1 MSSNSPGSAIRSASS
16 GQLPER
22 GPVKGLSIPT
32 NSVRGD
38 VAVIALVGV
47 AHATSH
53 LFHLLLPPL
62 FPLLMPDFGFG
73 YTEAGFLM
81 TVFFALSGI
90 GQAFAGF
97 VVDRYGARR
106 VLMAGVSLQA
116 ASGVALSAAANYP
129 MLVLAVALAGIGNSV
144 FHPADFSLLNKKV
157 SPARLG
163 YAFSVH
169 GLSGNLG
176 WALGAAISGMALAWA
191 GWRAA
196 GLAAALVALC
206 SVLALKIARPLLDD
220 DMARKGEAAGAKGA
234 TFGFLGVPAI
244 WLAFMFFL
252 LITAAFGG
260 LQSFS
265 APVLGGIYG
274 MSPAAGV
281 AALTAYLLGSAAG
294 MVIGGFVAVRVHAHD
309 RAVGGALT
317 AAAVFAAA
325 LASGLPPAW
334 SVIPLMAGIGI
345 GVGIAGPSRDL
356 LVRRVA
362 TDSLAGGN
370 RSPAFGRVYGFV
382 YSGLDVGLA
391 LGPLAFGALLD
402 AGGRN
407 GVLPGV
413 ALLQVLAVLTVLTM
427 GRQVARPQ
435 PRSG

>member
-1 MSSNSPGSAIRSASS
+1 MTPNS
-16 GQLPER
+16 
-22 GPVKGLSIPT
+22 T
-32 NSVRGD
+32 VRAD
-38 VAVIALVGV
+38 AAVIALVGM

-81 TVFFALSGI
+81 TVFFAISGL
-90 GQAFAGF
+90 GQAFAGI

-106 VLMAGVSLQA
+106 VLMAGVSLLA
-116 ASGVALSAAANYP
+116 ASGVALSVAVNYP
-129 MLVLAVALAGIGNSV
+129 MLLLAVALAGIGNSV

-157 SPARLG
+157 SPSRLG
-163 YAFSVH
+163 HAFSMH

-176 WALGAAISGMALAWA
+176 WAMGAAISGTAMAWA
-191 GWRAA
+191 GWRGA

-206 SVLALKIARPLLDD
+206 SVAALQLARPLLDD
-220 DMARKGEAAGAKGA
+220 DVARVGAGGTAAAA
-234 TFGFLGVPAI
+234 TFGFLSVPVI

-274 MSPAAGV
+274 LSPAAGV
-281 AALTAYLLGSAAG
+281 AALTGYLLGSAAG
-294 MVIGGFVAVRVHAHD
+294 MVAGGFVAVRVHAHE
-309 RAVGGALT
+309 RTVGAALV
-317 AAAVFAAA
+317 AAAIFAAV
-325 LASGLPPAW
+325 LASGLPAAW
-334 SVIPLMAGIGI
+334 SVIPLMVGI
-345 GVGIAGPSRDL
+345 GVGVGLAGPSRDL

-370 RSPAFGRVYGFV
+370 ASPAFGRVYGFV

-402 AGGRN
+402 AGGRD

-413 ALLQVLAVLTVLTM
+413 ALLQVLAVLTVLSM
-427 GRQVARPQ
+427 GRKVAQ
-435 PRSG
+435 PARSS

>member
-1 MSSNSPGSAIRSASS
+1 MIANT
-16 GQLPER
+16 
-22 GPVKGLSIPT
+22 PV
-32 NSVRGD
+32 RAD
-38 VAVIALVGV
+38 AAVIALVGM

-81 TVFFALSGI
+81 TVFFAISGI
-90 GQAFAGF
+90 GQAFAGI

-106 VLMAGVSLQA
+106 VLMAGVGLLA
-116 ASGVALSAAANYP
+116 ASGLALSAAANYP

-176 WALGAAISGMALAWA
+176 WAIGATISGTALAWA
-191 GWRAA
+191 GWRGA
-196 GLAAALVALC
+196 GIAAALVAFC
-206 SVLALKIARPLLDD
+206 SVAALQLARPLLDD
-220 DMARKGEAAGAKGA
+220 DVARVGAGGTASGS
-234 TFGFLGVPAI
+234 TFGFLGLPAI
-244 WLAFMFFL
+244 WLAFLFFL

-274 MSPAAGV
+274 LSAAAGV
-281 AALTAYLLGSAAG
+281 AALTGYLLGSAGG

-309 RAVGGALT
+309 RTVGAALVG
-317 AAAVFAAA
+317 AAVFASA

-334 SVIPLMAGIGI
+334 SVIPLMVGI
-345 GVGIAGPSRDL
+345 GVGVGLAGPSRDL

-362 TDSLAGGN
+362 TESLAGGN
-370 RSPAFGRVYGFV
+370 ASPAFGRVYGFV

-391 LGPLAFGALLD
+391 LGPLAFGMLLD
-402 AGGRN
+402 AGGRD

-413 ALLQVLAVLTVLTM
+413 ALLQILAVLTVLAM
-427 GRQVARPQ
+427 GRRVGSRALK
-435 PRSG
+435 SG

>member
-1 MSSNSPGSAIRSASS
+1 MSPNA
-16 GQLPER
+16 
-22 GPVKGLSIPT
+22 PV
-32 NSVRGD
+32 RAD
-38 VAVIALVGV
+38 AAVIAVVGV

-62 FPLLMPDFGFG
+62 FPLLMPDFEFG

-81 TVFFALSGI
+81 TVFFAISGF
-90 GQAFAGF
+90 GQAFAGI

-106 VLMAGVSLQA
+106 VLMAGMSLLA
-116 ASGVALSAAANYP
+116 ASGLALSLAVNYP
-129 MLVLAVALAGIGNSV
+129 MLLLAVALAGAGNAV

-176 WALGAAISGMALAWA
+176 WAMGATISGMALAWA
-191 GWRAA
+191 GWRGA
-196 GLAAALVALC
+196 GIAAALVALC
-206 SVLALKIARPLLDD
+206 SIAALQMARPLLDD
-220 DMARKGEAAGAKGA
+220 DVAKAGAGA
-234 TFGFLGVPAI
+234 RASGTTFGFLGAPVI

-265 APVLGGIYG
+265 VPVLGGIYG
-274 MSPAAGV
+274 LTAAAGV
-281 AALTAYLLGSAAG
+281 AALTGYLLGSAAG
-294 MVIGGFVAVRVHAHD
+294 MVVGGFVAVRVHEHD
-309 RAVGGALT
+309 RTVGAALVG
-317 AAAVFAAA
+317 AAVFASV

-334 SVIPLMAGIGI
+334 AVIPLMVGI
-345 GVGIAGPSRDL
+345 GVGVGLAGPSRDL

-362 TDSLAGGN
+362 TDSLPGGN
-370 RSPAFGRVYGFV
+370 ASPAFGRVYGFV

-402 AGGRN
+402 AGGRD

-413 ALLQVLAVLTVLTM
+413 ALLQVLAVLTVLAM
-427 GRQVARPQ
+427 GRKVAPLRAK
-435 PRSG
+435 SV

>member
-1 MSSNSPGSAIRSASS
+1 MTPSTSLRADA
-16 GQLPER
+16 
-22 GPVKGLSIPT
+22 T
-32 NSVRGD
+32 
-38 VAVIALVGV
+38 VIALVGV

-81 TVFFALSGI
+81 TVFFAISGM
-90 GQAFAGF
+90 GQAFAGI

-106 VLMAGVSLQA
+106 VLMAGVSLLA
-116 ASGVALSAAANYP
+116 ASGIALSVAASYP
-129 MLVLAVALAGIGNSV
+129 MLLLAVALAGAGNSV

-176 WALGAAISGMALAWA
+176 WAIGASISGMALAWA
-191 GWRAA
+191 GWRGA
-196 GLAAALVALC
+196 GVAAALVALA
-206 SVLALKIARPLLDD
+206 SVAALKLARPLLDD
-220 DMARKGEAAGAKGA
+220 DLARTGAGGAAAGA
-234 TFGFLGVPAI
+234 TFAFLSAPVI
-244 WLAFMFFL
+244 WMAFLFFL

-274 MSPAAGV
+274 LSPAAGA
-281 AALTAYLLGSAAG
+281 AALTGYLLGSAAG
-294 MVIGGFVAVRVHAHD
+294 MVIGGFVAVRVQAHD
-309 RAVGGALT
+309 RAVGGAL
-317 AAAVFAAA
+317 AASALLAAV

-345 GVGIAGPSRDL
+345 GVGLAGPSRDL

-362 TDSLAGGN
+362 TDTLAGDN
-370 RSPAFGRVYGFV
+370 ASPAFGRVYGFV

-391 LGPLAFGALLD
+391 LGPLAFGVLLD
-402 AGGRN
+402 AGGRD

-413 ALLQVLAVLTVLTM
+413 ALLQVLAVLTVLSM
-427 GRQVARPQ
+427 GHRAGR
-435 PRSG
+435 

>member
-1 MSSNSPGSAIRSASS
+1 MNQNS
-16 GQLPER
+16 
-22 GPVKGLSIPT
+22 
-32 NSVRGD
+32 SVRAD
-38 VAVIALVGV
+38 AAVIALVGV

-81 TVFFALSGI
+81 TAFFTISGV
-90 GQAFAGF
+90 GQAFAGI
-97 VVDRYGARR
+97 VVDRFGARR
-106 VLMAGVSLQA
+106 VLMAGVSLLA
-116 ASGVALSAAANYP
+116 ASGVALAAAANYP
-129 MLVLAVALAGIGNSV
+129 MLLLAVALAGIGNSV

-176 WALGAAISGMALAWA
+176 WAIGAAISGTALAWA
-191 GWRAA
+191 GWRGA
-196 GLAAALVALC
+196 GVAAALVALC
-206 SVLALKIARPLLDD
+206 SVAALRMARPLLDD
-220 DMARKGEAAGAKGA
+220 AVATVGAGGTATGS
-234 TFGFLGVPAI
+234 TFGFLGVPVI
-244 WLAFMFFL
+244 WLAFLFFL

-265 APVLGGIYG
+265 VPVLGGIYG
-274 MSPAAGV
+274 LTAAAGV
-281 AALTAYLLGSAAG
+281 AALTGYLLGSAAG
-294 MVIGGFVAVRVHAHD
+294 MVIGGFVAVHVQAHE
-309 RAVGGALT
+309 RTVGSALVGAAL
-317 AAAVFAAA
+317 FASA

-345 GVGIAGPSRDL
+345 GVGLAGPSRDL

-362 TDSLAGGN
+362 TESLAGGN
-370 RSPAFGRVYGFV
+370 ASPAFGRVYGFV

-391 LGPLAFGALLD
+391 LGPLAFGMLLD
-402 AGGRN
+402 AGGRD

-413 ALLQVLAVLTVLTM
+413 ALLQVLAVLTVFSM
-427 GRQVARPQ
+427 GRRAR
-435 PRSG
+435 RSADT

>member
-1 MSSNSPGSAIRSASS
+1 MTPNA
-16 GQLPER
+16 
-22 GPVKGLSIPT
+22 PV
-32 NSVRGD
+32 RAD
-38 VAVIALVGV
+38 AAVIALVGV

-81 TVFFALSGI
+81 TVFFAISGV
-90 GQAFAGF
+90 GQAFAGI

-106 VLMAGVSLQA
+106 VLMAGVSLLA
-116 ASGVALSAAANYP
+116 ASGIALSVAVNYS
-129 MLVLAVALAGIGNSV
+129 MLLLAVALAGMGNSV

-176 WALGAAISGMALAWA
+176 WAIGATISGMALAWA
-191 GWRAA
+191 GWRVA
-196 GLAAALVALC
+196 GVAAALVALC
-206 SVLALKIARPLLDD
+206 SVAALQMARSLLDD
-220 DMARKGEAAGAKGA
+220 DVAKVGAGGTA
-234 TFGFLGVPAI
+234 TGTTFAFLGAPAI
-244 WLAFMFFL
+244 WLAFTFFL

-265 APVLGGIYG
+265 APVLGGLYG
-274 MSPAAGV
+274 LSAAAGV
-281 AALTAYLLGSAAG
+281 AALTGYLLGSAAG
-294 MVIGGFVAVRVHAHD
+294 MVVGGFVAVRVHAHD
-309 RAVGGALT
+309 RTVGAALI
-317 AAAVFAAA
+317 AAAIFAST

-334 SVIPLMAGIGI
+334 SVIPLMVGIGI
-345 GVGIAGPSRDL
+345 GVGLAGPSRDL

-362 TDSLAGGN
+362 TDSIAGGN
-370 RSPAFGRVYGFV
+370 ASPAFGRVYGFV

-427 GRQVARPQ
+427 GRKVGPPSLKAP
-435 PRSG
+435 

>member
-1 MSSNSPGSAIRSASS
+1 MTPNA
-16 GQLPER
+16 
-22 GPVKGLSIPT
+22 PVRADA
-32 NSVRGD
+32 V
-38 VAVIALVGV
+38 VIALVGM

-81 TVFFALSGI
+81 TVFFAISGV
-90 GQAFAGF
+90 GQALAGI

-106 VLMAGVSLQA
+106 VLMAGVGLLA
-116 ASGVALSAAANYP
+116 ASGLALAAAVNYS
-129 MLVLAVALAGIGNSV
+129 MLLLAVALAGVGNSV

-176 WALGAAISGMALAWA
+176 WALGATISGTALAWA
-191 GWRAA
+191 GWRGA
-196 GLAAALVALC
+196 GVAAALVALC
-206 SVLALKIARPLLDD
+206 SVAALQLARPLLDD
-220 DMARKGEAAGAKGA
+220 ERPRVGAGATAGA
-234 TFGFLGVPAI
+234 TTFGFLGLPAI

-252 LITAAFGG
+252 LVTAAFGG

-274 MSPAAGV
+274 LTAAAGV
-281 AALTAYLLGSAAG
+281 AALTGYLLGSAAG
-294 MVIGGFVAVRVHAHD
+294 MVAGGFVAVRVHAHE
-309 RAVGGALT
+309 RTVGSALIG
-317 AAAVFAAA
+317 AAVFASV

-334 SVIPLMAGIGI
+334 SVIPLMVGI
-345 GVGIAGPSRDL
+345 GVGVGLAGPSRDL

-362 TDSLAGGN
+362 TESLAGGN
-370 RSPAFGRVYGFV
+370 ASPAFGRVYGFV

-391 LGPLAFGALLD
+391 LGPLAFGMLLD
-402 AGGRN
+402 AGGRD

-413 ALLQVLAVLTVLTM
+413 ALLQILAVLTVLAM
-427 GRQVARPQ
+427 GRKVSRA
-435 PRSG
+435 

>member
-1 MSSNSPGSAIRSASS
+1 MTPNAPLRVDA
-16 GQLPER
+16 
-22 GPVKGLSIPT
+22 
-32 NSVRGD
+32 
-38 VAVIALVGV
+38 AVIALVGV

-62 FPLLMPDFGFG
+62 FPLLMPEFGFS

-81 TVFFALSGI
+81 TVFFAISGT
-90 GQAFAGF
+90 GQALAGI

-106 VLMAGVSLQA
+106 VLMAGVALLA
-116 ASGVALSAAANYP
+116 ASGVALSVATSYP
-129 MLVLAVALAGIGNSV
+129 MLMLAVALAGIGNSV

-157 SPARLG
+157 SPLRLG

-176 WALGAAISGMALAWA
+176 WAMGAAISGMALAWA
-191 GWRAA
+191 GWRVA
-196 GLAAALVALC
+196 GLAAASVAFLSVVALQM
-206 SVLALKIARPLLDD
+206 ARPLLDD
-220 DMARKGEAAGAKGA
+220 DVVSVGAGGKAAA
-234 TFGFLGVPAI
+234 TFGFLGTPVI
-244 WLAFMFFL
+244 WFAFVFFL

-274 MSPAAGV
+274 LSPAAGV
-281 AALTAYLLGSAAG
+281 AALTGYLLGSAAG
-294 MVIGGFVAVRVHAHD
+294 MVAGGFVAARVHLHE
-309 RAVGGALT
+309 RAVGGALM
-317 AAAVFAAA
+317 AAALFASV
-325 LASGLPPAW
+325 LASGLPPVW

-345 GVGIAGPSRDL
+345 GVGLAGPSRDL

-362 TDSLAGGN
+362 TNSLAGGN
-370 RSPAFGRVYGFV
+370 ASPAFGRVYGFV

-402 AGGRN
+402 AGGRD

-413 ALLQVLAVLTVLTM
+413 ALLQVLAVLTVLSM
-427 GRQVARPQ
+427 GRRVARPAAI
-435 PRSG
+435 SA

>member
-1 MSSNSPGSAIRSASS
+1 MIAKS
-16 GQLPER
+16 
-22 GPVKGLSIPT
+22 
-32 NSVRGD
+32 SVRAD
-38 VAVIALVGV
+38 AAVIALVGV

-81 TVFFALSGI
+81 TVFFAISGL
-90 GQAFAGF
+90 GQAFAGIA
-97 VVDRYGARR
+97 VDRYGARR
-106 VLMAGVSLQA
+106 VLMAGVSLLA
-116 ASGVALSAAANYP
+116 ASGVALSVAVNYP
-129 MLVLAVALAGIGNSV
+129 MLLLAVALAGIGNSV

-157 SPARLG
+157 SPSRLG
-163 YAFSVH
+163 HAFSVH

-176 WALGAAISGMALAWA
+176 WAIGATISGMAMAWA
-191 GWRAA
+191 GWRGA

-206 SVLALKIARPLLDD
+206 SVAALQMARPLLDD
-220 DMARKGEAAGAKGA
+220 ELARVGAGGTAAGA
-234 TFGFLGVPAI
+234 TFGFLGAPVI
-244 WLAFMFFL
+244 WLAFVFFL

-274 MSPAAGV
+274 LSPGAAV

-294 MVIGGFVAVRVHAHD
+294 MVMGGFVAVRVSAHE
-309 RAVGGALT
+309 RAVGTALT
-317 AAAVFAAA
+317 AAAVFASV
-325 LASGLPPAW
+325 LASGLPPVW
-334 SVIPLMAGIGI
+334 SVIPLMVGIGI
-345 GVGIAGPSRDL
+345 GVGLAGPSRDL

-370 RSPAFGRVYGFV
+370 ASPAFGRVYGFV

-402 AGGRN
+402 AGGRD

-413 ALLQVLAVLTVLTM
+413 ALLQLLAVLTVLSM
-427 GRQVARPQ
+427 GRVSRPQ
-435 PRSG
+435 PSA

>member
-1 MSSNSPGSAIRSASS
+1 MIPNSP
-16 GQLPER
+16 
-22 GPVKGLSIPT
+22 
-32 NSVRGD
+32 VRAD
-38 VAVIALVGV
+38 AAVIALVGV

-81 TVFFALSGI
+81 TVFFAISGV
-90 GQAFAGF
+90 GQAFAGI

-106 VLMAGVSLQA
+106 VLMAGVSLLA
-116 ASGVALSAAANYP
+116 ASGIALSVAVNYS
-129 MLVLAVALAGIGNSV
+129 MLLLAVALAGMGNSV

-176 WALGAAISGMALAWA
+176 WAIGATISGMALAWA
-191 GWRAA
+191 GWRVA
-196 GLAAALVALC
+196 GVAAALVALC
-206 SVLALKIARPLLDD
+206 SVAALQMARSLLDD
-220 DMARKGEAAGAKGA
+220 DVAKVGAGGTA
-234 TFGFLGVPAI
+234 TGTTFAFLGAPAI
-244 WLAFMFFL
+244 WLAFTFFL

-265 APVLGGIYG
+265 APVLGGLYG
-274 MSPAAGV
+274 LSAAAGV
-281 AALTAYLLGSAAG
+281 AALTGYLLGSAAG
-294 MVIGGFVAVRVHAHD
+294 MVVGGFVAVRVHAHD
-309 RAVGGALT
+309 RTVGAALI
-317 AAAVFAAA
+317 AAAIFAST

-334 SVIPLMAGIGI
+334 SVIPLMVGIGI
-345 GVGIAGPSRDL
+345 GVGLAGPSRDL

-362 TDSLAGGN
+362 TDSIAGGN
-370 RSPAFGRVYGFV
+370 ASPAFGRVYGFV

-427 GRQVARPQ
+427 GRKVGPPSLKAP
-435 PRSG
+435 

>member
-1 MSSNSPGSAIRSASS
+1 MTDSR
-16 GQLPER
+16 
-22 GPVKGLSIPT
+22 PV
-32 NSVRGD
+32 RAD
-38 VAVIALVGV
+38 AAVIALVGM

-81 TVFFALSGI
+81 TVFFTISGV
-90 GQAFAGF
+90 GQAFAGIL
-97 VVDRYGARR
+97 VDRYGARR
-106 VLMAGVSLQA
+106 VLMAGVGLLA
-116 ASGVALSAAANYP
+116 GSGVALSAAANYA
-129 MLVLAVALAGIGNSV
+129 MLLLAVALAGAGNAV

-176 WALGAAISGMALAWA
+176 WAIGAAISGTALALA
-191 GWRAA
+191 GWRGA
-196 GLAAALVALC
+196 GAAAALVALC
-206 SVLALKIARPLLDD
+206 SVAALRMARPLLDD
-220 DMARKGEAAGAKGA
+220 DVARTVRGARDAGAGGV
-234 TFGFLGVPAI
+234 FGFLGVPAI

-265 APVLGGIYG
+265 TPVLGEIYG
-274 MSPAAGV
+274 LTPAAAV
-281 AALTAYLLGSAAG
+281 AALTAYLLGSAGG
-294 MVIGGFVAVRVHAHD
+294 MVAGGFVAVRVRAHD
-309 RAVGGALT
+309 RAVGAALT
-317 AAAVFAAA
+317 GAALFASM

-334 SVIPLMAGIGI
+334 SVLPLMVGI
-345 GVGIAGPSRDL
+345 GVGVGLAGPSRDL

-362 TDSLAGGN
+362 TESLAGGN
-370 RSPAFGRVYGFV
+370 ASPAFGRVYGFV

-391 LGPLAFGALLD
+391 LGPLAFGMLLD
-402 AGGRN
+402 AGGRD

-413 ALLQVLAVLTVLTM
+413 ALLQILAVFTVLAM
-427 GRQVARPQ
+427 GRRVAAPAV
-435 PRSG
+435 RSS

>member
-1 MSSNSPGSAIRSASS
+1 MTPTPTIRA
-16 GQLPER
+16 
-22 GPVKGLSIPT
+22 
-32 NSVRGD
+32 D
-38 VAVIALVGV
+38 AAVIALVGV

-53 LFHLLLPPL
+53 VFHLLLPPL

-81 TVFFALSGI
+81 TVFFAISGM
-90 GQAFAGF
+90 GQAFAGI

-106 VLMAGVSLQA
+106 VLMAGISLLA
-116 ASGVALSAAANYP
+116 ASGVALAVAVNYS
-129 MLVLAVALAGIGNSV
+129 MLLLAVALAGMGNSV

-157 SPARLG
+157 SASRLG
-163 YAFSVH
+163 HAFSVH

-176 WALGAAISGMALAWA
+176 WAMGATISGTAMAWA
-191 GWRAA
+191 GWRGA

-206 SVLALKIARPLLDD
+206 SVAALQVARPLLDD
-220 DMARKGEAAGAKGA
+220 DLPRVGAGGTATGA
-234 TFGFLGVPAI
+234 TFAFLGTPVI
-244 WLAFMFFL
+244 WLAFAFFL

-274 MSPAAGV
+274 ISAAAGV
-281 AALTAYLLGSAAG
+281 AALTGYLLGSAAG
-294 MVIGGFVAVRVHAHD
+294 LVVGGFVAVRVQAHE
-309 RAVGGALT
+309 RAVGTALVGA
-317 AAAVFAAA
+317 AIFASV

-334 SVIPLMAGIGI
+334 SVIPLMVGIGI
-345 GVGIAGPSRDL
+345 GVGLAGPSRDL

-362 TDSLAGGN
+362 TDSLAGGKA
-370 RSPAFGRVYGFV
+370 SPAFGRVYGFV

-402 AGGRN
+402 AGGRD

-413 ALLQVLAVLTVLTM
+413 ALLQVLAVVTVLSM
-427 GRQVARPQ
+427 GRVSP
-435 PRSG
+435 PVRSV

>member
-1 MSSNSPGSAIRSASS
+1 MTPNA
-16 GQLPER
+16 
-22 GPVKGLSIPT
+22 PVRADA
-32 NSVRGD
+32 V
-38 VAVIALVGV
+38 VIALVGM

-81 TVFFALSGI
+81 TVFFAISGV
-90 GQAFAGF
+90 GQALAGI

-106 VLMAGVSLQA
+106 VLMAGVGLLA
-116 ASGVALSAAANYP
+116 ASGLALAAAVNYS
-129 MLVLAVALAGIGNSV
+129 MLLLAVALAGVGNSV

-176 WALGAAISGMALAWA
+176 WALGATISGTALAWA
-191 GWRAA
+191 GWRGA
-196 GLAAALVALC
+196 GVAAALVALC
-206 SVLALKIARPLLDD
+206 SVAALQLARPLLDD
-220 DMARKGEAAGAKGA
+220 ERPRVGAGATA
-234 TFGFLGVPAI
+234 SASTFGFLGLPAI

-252 LITAAFGG
+252 LVTAAFGG

-274 MSPAAGV
+274 LTAAAGV
-281 AALTAYLLGSAAG
+281 AALTGYLLGSAAG
-294 MVIGGFVAVRVHAHD
+294 MVAGGFVAVRVHAHE
-309 RAVGGALT
+309 RTVGSALVG
-317 AAAVFAAA
+317 AAVFASV

-334 SVIPLMAGIGI
+334 SVIPLMVGIGI
-345 GVGIAGPSRDL
+345 GVGLAGPSRDL

-362 TDSLAGGN
+362 TESLAGGN
-370 RSPAFGRVYGFV
+370 ASPAFGRVYGFV

-391 LGPLAFGALLD
+391 LGPLAFGMLLD
-402 AGGRN
+402 AGGRD

-413 ALLQVLAVLTVLTM
+413 ALLQILAVLTVLAM
-427 GRQVARPQ
+427 GRKVGVPAK
-435 PRSG
+435 S

>member
-1 MSSNSPGSAIRSASS
+1 MPDTRPLRADA
-16 GQLPER
+16 
-22 GPVKGLSIPT
+22 
-32 NSVRGD
+32 
-38 VAVIALVGV
+38 AVIALVGV

-81 TVFFALSGI
+81 TVFFTISGV
-90 GQAFAGF
+90 GQALAGI

-106 VLMAGVSLQA
+106 VLMAGVGMLA
-116 ASGVALSAAANYP
+116 ASGLALAAATNYW
-129 MLVLAVALAGIGNSV
+129 MLVLAVAVAGVGNSV

-176 WALGAAISGMALAWA
+176 WALGAAISGTALAWA
-191 GWRAA
+191 GWRGA
-196 GLAAALVALC
+196 GLAAALVALAA
-206 SVLALKIARPLLDD
+206 VGALQFARPLLDD
-220 DMARKGEAAGAKGA
+220 ERPKVGAGTTASA
-234 TFGFLGVPAI
+234 SVFAFLGQPAI

-265 APVLGGIYG
+265 VPVLGGLYG
-274 MSPAAGV
+274 ISAAAGV
-281 AALTAYLLGSAAG
+281 AALTGYLLGSAGG
-294 MVIGGFVAVRVHAHD
+294 MVAGGFIAVRVHAHD
-309 RAVGGALT
+309 RTVGAALVG
-317 AAAVFAAA
+317 AAVFAIA
-325 LASGLPPAW
+325 LATGLPPGWA
-334 SVIPLMAGIGI
+334 VIPLMVGI
-345 GVGIAGPSRDL
+345 GVGVGLAGPSRDL

-362 TDSLAGGN
+362 TESIAGGKE
-370 RSPAFGRVYGFV
+370 SPAFGRVYGFV

-391 LGPLAFGALLD
+391 LGPLAFGMLLD
-402 AGGRN
+402 AGGRD

-413 ALLQVLAVLTVLTM
+413 ALLQILAVVTVLAM
-427 GRQVARPQ
+427 GRRVARHA
-435 PRSG
+435 

>member
-1 MSSNSPGSAIRSASS
+1 MTPNA
-16 GQLPER
+16 
-22 GPVKGLSIPT
+22 PV
-32 NSVRGD
+32 RAD
-38 VAVIALVGV
+38 AAVIALVGM

-81 TVFFALSGI
+81 TVFFAISGV
-90 GQAFAGF
+90 GQALAGI

-106 VLMAGVSLQA
+106 VLMAGVGLLA
-116 ASGVALSAAANYP
+116 ASGLALAAAVNYS
-129 MLVLAVALAGIGNSV
+129 MLLLAVALAGVGNSV

-176 WALGAAISGMALAWA
+176 WAIGATISGTALAWA
-191 GWRAA
+191 GWRGA
-196 GLAAALVALC
+196 GIAAALVALC
-206 SVLALKIARPLLDD
+206 SVAALQLARPLLDD
-220 DMARKGEAAGAKGA
+220 HRPRVGAGATAGA
-234 TFGFLGVPAI
+234 TTFGFLGLPAI

-252 LITAAFGG
+252 LVTAAFGG

-274 MSPAAGV
+274 LTAAAGV
-281 AALTAYLLGSAAG
+281 AALTGYLLGSAAG
-294 MVIGGFVAVRVHAHD
+294 MVAGGFVAVRVHAHE
-309 RAVGGALT
+309 RTVGSALVG
-317 AAAVFAAA
+317 AAVFASV

-334 SVIPLMAGIGI
+334 SVIPLMVGIGI
-345 GVGIAGPSRDL
+345 GVGLAGPSRDL

-362 TDSLAGGN
+362 TESLAGGN
-370 RSPAFGRVYGFV
+370 ASPAFGRVYGFV

-391 LGPLAFGALLD
+391 LGPLAFGMLLD
-402 AGGRN
+402 AGGRD

-413 ALLQVLAVLTVLTM
+413 ALLQILAVLTVLAM
-427 GRQVARPQ
+427 GRKVGVSAR
-435 PRSG
+435 S